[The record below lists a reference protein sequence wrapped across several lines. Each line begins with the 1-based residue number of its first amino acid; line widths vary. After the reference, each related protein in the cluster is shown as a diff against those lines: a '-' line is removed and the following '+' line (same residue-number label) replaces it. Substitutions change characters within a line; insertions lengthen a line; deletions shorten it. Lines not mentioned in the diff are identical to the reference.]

1 MNVKGYNTIIFLK
14 YNYHMKNTV
23 FLDNK
28 HITNTRGICFYISLM
43 AKIME
48 KKNLENTLESMFKKS
63 SVP

>member
-28 HITNTRGICFYISLM
+28 HITNTKGICFYISLM

-48 KKNLENTLESMFKKS
+48 KKKILKIH
-63 SVP
+63 